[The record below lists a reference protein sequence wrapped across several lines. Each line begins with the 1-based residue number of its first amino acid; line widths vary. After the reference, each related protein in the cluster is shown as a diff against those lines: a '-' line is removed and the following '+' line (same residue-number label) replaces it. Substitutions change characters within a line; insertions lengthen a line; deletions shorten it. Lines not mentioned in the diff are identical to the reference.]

1 MKKRKENMH
10 LNLKKIF
17 KEWTIEA
24 TLDILLKEIK
34 IKKKKLQMT
43 NDGQHIRKGI
53 IFFLE
58 KKQEKQNFF
67 WKNSVPFE

>member
-1 MKKRKENMH
+1 MH

-34 IKKKKLQMT
+34 IKKKSYKWQMMDNT
-43 NDGQHIRKGI
+43 SGK
-53 IFFLE
+53 E
-58 KKQEKQNFF
+58 
-67 WKNSVPFE
+67 